1 MRSRNVIFLYIAGRR
16 SSKIMKNQLKAIICA
31 IACFGFGAQYA
42 AATPILATGA
52 VNQLNFTLVQNV
64 QDTDHSGTVSAGDL
78 IYGIFNVSRIASGGG
93 TLWNANNVPGPGVDS
108 LSGYYVAAV
117 NSVTALPVPW
127 AAAVSMRA
135 ATFDPNGIF
144 SAADLAAHTVVKLF
158 TDTATPFDS
167 SGSVASGIASATDGK
182 LWAALGLDSGYWD
195 VLLFRNGAIS
205 AGGGLNFTDNKTGMS
220 FSKQLN
226 PSCLSCSPADFL
238 FTTIAT
244 DNGPGGAWRFSGGN
258 NGSLNAVPEPSVI
271 LLLMAGLLAWATIQF
286 GVRFSR
292 LK

>member
-1 MRSRNVIFLYIAGRR
+1 
-16 SSKIMKNQLKAIICA
+16 MKNQLKAIVCA

-64 QDTDHSGTVSAGDL
+64 LDTDHSGTVSAGDL
-78 IYGIFNVSRIASGGG
+78 IYGIFNVTRIASGGS

-117 NSVTALPVPW
+117 KSATALPAPW
-127 AAAVSMRA
+127 AAAVSMGA
-135 ATFDPNGIF
+135 ATSDPNGVF

-158 TDTATPFDS
+158 TDTGTPFDS

-182 LWAALGLDSGYWD
+182 LWAALGLDGGYWD
-195 VLLFRNGAIS
+195 VLLFNNGAIS
-205 AGGGLNFTDNKTGMS
+205 AGGGLNFTNNKTGIS
-220 FSKQLN
+220 FSKQIN
-226 PSCLSCSPADFL
+226 PSCASCPPVDFL

-244 DNGPGGAWRFSGGN
+244 DNGPGQPWRFSGGN
-258 NGSLNAVPEPSVI
+258 NASLSTVPEPPVS
-271 LLLMAGLLAWATIQF
+271 LLMMAGLLALAASQC

-292 LK
+292 RRK